1 VELADSFD
9 TLAANTDLGNHAV
22 RQLIWDA
29 SARTREALRR
39 ARARLEDAGDE

>member
-22 RQLIWDA
+22 SQLIWDA
-29 SARTREALRR
+29 SVGMR
-39 ARARLEDAGDE
+39 AG